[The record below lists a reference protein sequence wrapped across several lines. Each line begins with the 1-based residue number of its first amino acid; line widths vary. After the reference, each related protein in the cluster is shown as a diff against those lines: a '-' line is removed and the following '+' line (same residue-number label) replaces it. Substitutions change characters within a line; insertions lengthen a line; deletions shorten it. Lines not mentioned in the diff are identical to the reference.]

1 MNVLQTERLALR
13 RLTTE
18 DAEFI
23 LQLLNEP
30 SFLRFIGDKGVRT
43 LEEAQEYILTGPM
56 TSYEKHGFGLFLTT
70 LRESGVPVGICGLL
84 KRDTLQDVDVG
95 YAFLPQFWSRG
106 FAFESASAVIAYGKS
121 AFALTRVVAITDP
134 TNHGS
139 IKVLEKLGLKF
150 EQMIRLTPDSAE
162 IQLFGRDI

>member
-1 MNVLQTERLALR
+1 MNVLETERLALR
-13 RLTTE
+13 RLTVE

-56 TSYEKHGFGLFLTT
+56 ASYEKHGFGLFLAS

-84 KRDTLQDVDVG
+84 KRDTLRDVDVG

-106 FAFESASAVIAYGKS
+106 FAVESASAVIAYGKS

-134 TNHGS
+134 TNQGS
-139 IKVLEKLGLKF
+139 INVLEKLGLKF
-150 EQMIRLTPDSAE
+150 EQMIRLTPDSEE
-162 IQLFGRDI
+162 IQLFGRDL